1 MANKMTVKGW
11 DEIQSDYERMQGK
24 SCVPAVIRKVAQNH
38 VFDENQSVKWNRD
51 KVAENNAAYQ
61 AEVARLNTA
70 KNKARDAIHE
80 DIYRAIQSEVG
91 HGLTRDGARKLWEY
105 AYDKG
110 HAHGSYAII
119 SYLEDLL
126 VLVYGVL
133 DDVKR

>member
-1 MANKMTVKGW
+1 MTQDFYRGDIFFIAHSPVSGSEQGGHRPGVIVSNDLANRYSPNV
-11 DEIQSDYERMQGK
+11 
-24 SCVPAVIRKVAQNH
+24 
-38 VFDENQSVKWNRD
+38 
-51 KVAENNAAYQ
+51 
-61 AEVARLNTA
+61 EVARLNSA

-126 VLVYGVL
+126 VLVYEVL

>member
-11 DEIQSDYERMQGK
+11 DEIQSDYERMQGM

-91 HGLTRDGARKLWEY
+91 HGLTRGGARKLWEY